1 MDEARDSPGVIA
13 PPPLIALTALLF
25 GLALDWFFPSFIL
38 RGVFGFATRLIIGAI
53 LIGVG
58 AAMAI
63 LARSKFLQAGTNVE
77 PWKPSLKLVTGGV
90 FAWMRNPM
98 YVGLMLL
105 FAGISIALG
114 SDWMLI
120 LLVPMAV
127 ILHFG
132 VVKRE
137 ERYLETKF
145 GENYHAYL
153 NRVPRYGLPT
163 ARR

>member
-1 MDEARDSPGVIA
+1 
-13 PPPLIALTALLF
+13 
-25 GLALDWFFPSFIL
+25 
-38 RGVFGFATRLIIGAI
+38 
-53 LIGVG
+53 
-58 AAMAI
+58 
-63 LARSKFLQAGTNVE
+63 
-77 PWKPSLKLVTGGV
+77 VTGRI

-137 ERYLETKF
+137 EHYLEAKF

>member
-13 PPPLIALTALLF
+13 PPPLIALTALLI

-53 LIGVG
+53 LIGFG

-90 FAWMRNPM
+90 FAWM
-98 YVGLMLL
+98 
-105 FAGISIALG
+105 
-114 SDWMLI
+114 LI

-137 ERYLETKF
+137 ERYLETRF

-153 NRVPRYGLPT
+153 NRVPRYGLPM
-163 ARR
+163 ARH